1 MLRTINPGKF
11 DVWIA
16 REHRDHFGAWLHR
29 QLMYKQIEC
38 AQLTVLAHGPS
49 TTILTFQG
57 YDINGYT
64 FYTRA
69 QDNKSAKQ
77 NSDVC
82 IDAYDCNEIG
92 RPTTDS

>member
-1 MLRTINPGKF
+1 M
-11 DVWIA
+11 D
-16 REHRDHFGAWLHR
+16 
-29 QLMYKQIEC
+29 KQIEC
-38 AQLTVLAHGPS
+38 AQLNVLAHGPS

-77 NSDVC
+77 NSGVH
-82 IDAYDCNEIG
+82 IDAYD
-92 RPTTDS
+92 